1 MPSARMDTQAAPA
14 GGAHSRAAAYPVL
27 PHRTDRQ
34 VKRVLFVILL
44 LNIAVAAAKL
54 IYGMMSGSV
63 AIRADGIH
71 SLFDA
76 SSNVVGLIALWVA
89 ARPPDADHPYGHRK
103 VESIAALLIGLSVTV
118 GLLEVA
124 RSVVDAIRGQSHPQI
139 DALGFVVAG
148 GTLLVNFAITA
159 YEARAGRRLR
169 SEILVADARHTLG
182 DVFAT
187 LGVLAGF
194 VGVKLGY
201 PVADLAAAGVVCVL
215 IGHTAYQIFR
225 QSIYSL
231 LDRAELDPSEVIEIA
246 TSHHGVVDC
255 HAVRSRSAG
264 GHVLVDMHI
273 HVDPL
278 MTVAAAHDLTHEV
291 EAALRA
297 RFPSVTDV
305 VIHTEPA
312 GAGDP

>member
-1 MPSARMDTQAAPA
+1 MTGVRSDPLAVPTGRPARPRNSPDPA
-14 GGAHSRAAAYPVL
+14 L
-27 PHRTDRQ
+27 PPRSDREIT
-34 VKRVLFVILL
+34 RLLSVILV
-44 LNIAVAAAKL
+44 LNVAVAVAKL
-54 IYGMMSGSV
+54 IYGVVSGSV

-76 SSNVVGLIALWVA
+76 SSNVVGLVALWVA

-103 VESIAALLIGLSVTV
+103 VESIAALLIGLSVTI
-118 GLLEVA
+118 GLIEVA
-124 RSVVDAIRGQSHPQI
+124 RSMVGAIRGHSHPQI

-148 GTLLVNFAITA
+148 GTLLVNLAITA
-159 YEARAGRRLR
+159 YEGRAGKRLR
-169 SEILVADARHTLG
+169 SEILIADSRHTLG

-201 PVADLAAAGVVCVL
+201 PAADLAAAGVVCVL
-215 IGHTAYQIFR
+215 IGHTAYQVFR
-225 QSIYSL
+225 QSIHSL
-231 LDRAELDPSEVIEIA
+231 LDRAGLDPAEVIQIA
-246 TSHHGVVDC
+246 TSHPGVVDC
-255 HAVRSRSAG
+255 HAVRSRAAG

-278 MTVAAAHDLTHEV
+278 MTVAAAHDLAHEV
-291 EAALRA
+291 EATLRA

-305 VIHTEPA
+305 VIHIEPA
-312 GAGDP
+312 GAGD

>member
-1 MPSARMDTQAAPA
+1 MTSAKSDTPAA
-14 GGAHSRAAAYPVL
+14 RAAAAAHPGGSGYPAL
-27 PHRTDRQ
+27 PHRSDRE
-34 VKRVLFVILL
+34 VTRVLSVILV

-124 RSVVDAIRGQSHPQI
+124 RSVVDAIRGHSHPQI

-148 GTLLVNFAITA
+148 GTLLVNLAITA
-159 YEARAGRRLR
+159 YEGRAGKRLG
-169 SEILVADARHTLG
+169 SEILIADSRHTLG

-187 LGVLAGF
+187 LGVIAGF

-201 PVADLAAAGVVCVL
+201 PAADLAAAGVVCVL

-225 QSIYSL
+225 QSIHSL
-231 LDRAELDPSEVIEIA
+231 LDRAELAPAEVVEIA
-246 TSHHGVVDC
+246 TSHPGVVDC
-255 HAVRSRSAG
+255 HAVRSRAAG

-278 MTVAAAHDLTHEV
+278 MTVAAAHELTHEV

-312 GAGDP
+312 GAGD